1 MDANN
6 LLNDLEIFASNGIVF
21 SREQRVTLQNSLTVT
36 KAQYNFSR
44 IKFWGKIT
52 GLKDDYFVAQGYRKT
67 NFSGNDKNSSSNNN
81 LIQTLYS
88 LNGGDWCILEDVDEN
103 VKNLALTVRGRF
115 IGDPSFA
122 YDCIDHNNDVTE
134 NNHKIADSNNNS
146 SENKNNNHSNFG
158 QGDSQELRILEETR
172 LSAVVSIITK
182 KALVCPKDSITSD
195 GRLNSQWNGLD
206 GNQATDL
213 SNWCDGENNDLISRE
228 KGGEQESL
236 KWSIQKQR
244 GQGVDCVH
252 VILKNLEWLGA
263 IAFHTTET
271 NQFGNIYVG
280 NGEFNIDHPF
290 MI

>member
-44 IKFWGKIT
+44 IKFWGKIS

-67 NFSGNDKNSSSNNN
+67 HFSGNNDNNNNDN

-103 VKNLALTVRGRF
+103 VQKLALSVKGRF
-115 IGDPSFA
+115 IGDPSFT
-122 YDCIDHNNDVTE
+122 YEINCSLNNNNDVAATE
-134 NNHKIADSNNNS
+134 NLKNTDSKFNS
-146 SENKNNNHSNFG
+146 SENNKNNNHNNFG

-182 KALVCPKDSITSD
+182 TALVCPKNSITSD

-213 SNWCDGENNDLISRE
+213 SNWVDGENNEISRE
-228 KGGEQESL
+228 KQGIN
-236 KWSIQKQR
+236 WSIQKQR

-280 NGEFNIDHPF
+280 NGEFNMDLSF

>member
-36 KAQYNFSR
+36 KSQYNFSR

-52 GLKDDYFVAQGYRKT
+52 GLKDDYFIAQGYRK
-67 NFSGNDKNSSSNNN
+67 NFESSNNNDNN

-88 LNGGDWCILEDVDEN
+88 LNGCDWCILEDVDEN

-122 YDCIDHNNDVTE
+122 YDCIDPSSFE
-134 NNHKIADSNNNS
+134 NNSNNNGNNNTDSNNNNS
-146 SENKNNNHSNFG
+146 SENKNNNNNSNFG

-182 KALVCPKDSITSD
+182 KALIRPKDSINSSD
-195 GRLNSQWNGLD
+195 GKLNSQWNGLN
-206 GNQATDL
+206 GSEATDL
-213 SNWCDGENNDLISRE
+213 SNWCDGENSEISRE
-228 KGGEQESL
+228 SRKY
-236 KWSIQKQR
+236 WSIQKQR

-252 VILKNLEWLGA
+252 VVLKNLEWLGA

-280 NGEFNIDHPF
+280 NGEFNMDFSF